1 MLGDRALDNRINKI
15 RELDAQKKELEKTIS
30 ALKNEIKED
39 MKSKG
44 EEMHIT
50 SNYTIHF
57 KEVVSCTFDSN
68 KFKKEHLD
76 LYSKYQK
83 STTSTRLII
92 HKTL

>member
-15 RELDAQKKELEKTIS
+15 RELEAQKKALDDQIN
-30 ALKNEIKED
+30 ALKNEIRED

-44 EEMHIT
+44 EEVHCT
-50 SNYTIHF
+50 SNFTIHF
-57 KEVVSCTFDSN
+57 KEVVSCTFDSSR
-68 KFKKEHLD
+68 FKKEHLD

-92 HKTL
+92 N

>member
-15 RELDAQKKELEKTIS
+15 RELEVQKKALDEQIN
-30 ALKNEIKED
+30 ALKNEIRED

-44 EEMHIT
+44 EEKHIT

-68 KFKKEHLD
+68 RFKREHLD
-76 LYSKYQK
+76 MYEAYQK
-83 STTSTRLII
+83 TTISTRLII
-92 HKTL
+92 NQK